1 MFTRRV
7 EVKPTTYA
15 DAKSM
20 VDSIQRAGFSN
31 TTGLSITAG
40 ALANYSNGIIVQHE
54 ENKELREILETVAQ
68 RYPDA
73 SDYINE
79 SLLQLE
85 KKARQTP
92 SLGL

>member
-15 DAKSM
+15 DAQNT
-20 VDSIQRAGFSN
+20 VNSIQRAGFSN

-40 ALANYSNGIIVQHE
+40 ALTNYSNGIIVQHE
-54 ENKELREILETVAQ
+54 ENQKLREILETVAQ

-85 KKARQTP
+85 KK
-92 SLGL
+92 